1 MRILVLGGTQMLG
14 RDFVER
20 YMAGHSIVLANR
32 GVTLPGLFPDL
43 EHVAIDRDVLASW
56 DAHGAVGCRALGHLG
71 PVDGV
76 VDFSCYAPAQL
87 ENTVPFL
94 PKHSRYVFV
103 STMCVLGNTPA
114 NPLYDYCERKLKCE
128 QWIRDRELPW
138 AIVRPAAVA
147 GPHDYTGRFVCR
159 DGRYFWRDSGVEA
172 GAGTVPVG
180 DVSRA
185 IMDCLVAPE
194 PMLVNLCR

>member
-43 EHVAIDRDVLASW
+43 EHVVVDRDVLAAGDSY
-56 DAHGAVGCRALGHLG
+56 GAVGCRALGFLG

-76 VDFSCYAPAQL
+76 VDFSCYSPAQL

-94 PKHSRYVFV
+94 PKYGRYVFI
-103 STMCVLGNTPA
+103 STMCVYGNTPS
-114 NPLYDYCERKLKCE
+114 NPLYEYCERKLKCE
-128 QWIRDRELPW
+128 QWIRDRELAW
-138 AIVRPAAVA
+138 AIVRPAAVV
-147 GPHDYTGRFVCR
+147 GDHDYTRRFER
-159 DGRYFWRDSGVEA
+159 RGGKYFWRESGVEA
-172 GAGTVPVG
+172 AAGTVPVG

-185 IMDCLVAPE
+185 IMDCLVAPG

>member
-43 EHVAIDRDVLASW
+43 EHVAIDRDAASRPM
-56 DAHGAVGCRALGHLG
+56 GLGMLG

-76 VDFSCYAPAQL
+76 VDFSCYSPVHL
-87 ENTVPFL
+87 ENTVPWL
-94 PKHSRYVFV
+94 PKYGRYVFV
-103 STMCVLGNTPA
+103 STTCVLGLPESVAHGDAFLNYCFQKRA
-114 NPLYDYCERKLKCE
+114 CERWL
-128 QWIRDRELPW
+128 
-138 AIVRPAAVA
+138 AASGVSHSVVRPCVVV
-147 GPHDYTGRFVCR
+147 GPHDYTRRFECC
-159 DGRYFWRDSGVEA
+159 GGKYFWRDSGAEA
-172 GAGTVPVG
+172 AAGTVPVG

-185 IMDCLVAPE
+185 IMDCLAAPE
-194 PMLVNLCR
+194 PQMVNLCR